1 LLGCDLESRMDRES
15 SYQSSDE
22 FVCAK
27 LECFANSVVE
37 KVHRVLWL
45 TSDLLSDGVAEL
57 SRVKTT
63 VKSLKK

>member
-1 LLGCDLESRMDRES
+1 VEALTPFALE
-15 SYQSSDE
+15 
-22 FVCAK
+22 
-27 LECFANSVVE
+27 
-37 KVHRVLWL
+37 L